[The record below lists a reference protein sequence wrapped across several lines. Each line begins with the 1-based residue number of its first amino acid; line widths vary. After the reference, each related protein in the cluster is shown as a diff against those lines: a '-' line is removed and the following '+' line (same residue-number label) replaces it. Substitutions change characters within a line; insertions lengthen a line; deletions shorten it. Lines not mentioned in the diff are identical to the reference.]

1 MLIDPPPLFLSAP
14 FPRSLSLPLSF
25 PYPFPRSLPSSPF
38 LSRFPTPPSFPRSLS
53 PFFSR
58 FPTPSLAPSSPFLS
72 RFPTPPP
79 PSFPRSLSLPL
90 SFPYPF
96 PRSLLSLPL
105 SFPYPPS
112 FPRSLSP
119 FLSRFPTPHP
129 SLPSL
134 PSPQPPRHVHPV
146 VWFSTVDTP
155 PLLVENF
162 PFDKYELEP
171 SPLTQYILAKK
182 NPHICWQVCTE
193 RGVVIMP

>member
-14 FPRSLSLPLSF
+14 FPCSLSLPLSF
-25 PYPFPRSLPSSPF
+25 PYPSCFPRSLPSSPF
-38 LSRFPTPPSFPRSLS
+38 LSH
-53 PFFSR
+53 
-58 FPTPSLAPSSPFLS
+58 
-72 RFPTPPP
+72 
-79 PSFPRSLSLPL
+79 
-90 SFPYPF
+90 
-96 PRSLLSLPL
+96 
-105 SFPYPPS
+105 
-112 FPRSLSP
+112 
-119 FLSRFPTPHP
+119 FPTPHP
-129 SLPSL
+129 SLTPSL
-134 PSPQPPRHVHPV
+134 PSSLVSLPPSFPHSLSPFLSHFPTPHPSLAPSLPPFSPLPQPPRDVHPV